1 MVDTQQPATQ
11 VVVELSGCSAQ
22 DAHAVFQ
29 VLGRSFVSD
38 RNADDV
44 PHDAA
49 GGHPTVWTSTID
61 VGELRAAAEPVHLTA
76 PVMAAVQGGY
86 WAVDRLRDV
95 LAAAFAV
102 EEEGMAA
109 GDQEKDVEL
118 RLASR

>member
-1 MVDTQQPATQ
+1 MDSTQQPATQ
-11 VVVELSGCSAQ
+11 VVVELSGCSAH
-22 DAHAVFQ
+22 DAHAVFR
-29 VLGRSFVSD
+29 VLGRSFASD
-38 RNADDV
+38 RTDDDV

-49 GGHPTVWTSTID
+49 GGRPTVWTSTID
-61 VGELRAAAEPVHLTA
+61 VAELRAEAEPMHLTA

-102 EEEGMAA
+102 EDEGMAA
-109 GDQEKDVEL
+109 GDQEKEVEL